1 MRSRNTGRQR
11 PSTRE
16 AFMAECAGSIE
27 YVVGMYAL
35 LFVLVLSMVSLQIL
49 QYKADSDIAEDALA
63 ASCLAALDVD
73 PYRYGLD
80 HSLVINNPAHARDIF
95 EEALRGNMDLNAD
108 MMPRTE
114 NTSYIAGKVDIDEF
128 RIYLVDGD
136 NVTEYVV
143 SEYGITENTGTY
155 GVVKTPSGTEVRSA
169 GAYAKISFDTSG
181 IFGVKIRA
189 CKEAYAEMLGKPGT

>member
-1 MRSRNTGRQR
+1 
-11 PSTRE
+11 
-16 AFMAECAGSIE
+16 MAECAGSIE

-80 HSLVINNPAHARDIF
+80 HSLVINDPAHARDIF

-189 CKEAYAEMLGKPGT
+189 CKEVYAEMLGKPGT